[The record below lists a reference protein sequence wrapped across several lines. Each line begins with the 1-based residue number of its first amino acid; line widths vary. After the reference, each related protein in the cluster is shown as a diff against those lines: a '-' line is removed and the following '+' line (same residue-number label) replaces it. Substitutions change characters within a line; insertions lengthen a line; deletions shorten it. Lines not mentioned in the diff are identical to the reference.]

1 MAGAGALQGG
11 ASAGRGVSLG
21 GMPGLKLLP
30 LLLTSVGFG
39 ELGCS
44 EELFSGGQYGVVK
57 SL

>member
-1 MAGAGALQGG
+1 MHECGGALQGG
-11 ASAGRGVSLG
+11 TSAGRGVSVG

-44 EELFSGGQYGVVK
+44 EGCFQVGSMG
-57 SL
+57 